1 MQTSATKETEAH
13 GQEMQIRINDYSMED
28 KNIVWEISLFL
39 GPGKKIFIPS
49 QNAVKKKKLTVP
61 SKNMSAAIMMPI
73 GSF

>member
-49 QNAVKKKKLTVP
+49 QNAVKKK
-61 SKNMSAAIMMPI
+61 N
-73 GSF
+73 